1 MSSRI
6 FPLFL
11 SAALLTAPAGAQTL
25 IPLDSRP
32 ATSRLPAA
40 IAGLGSGDL
49 KVVPREL
56 LGTAQQGADPARLLE
71 WLRTEGAGRRDEPLI
86 VALDALAYGGLVQS
100 RKSTDSA
107 ARVRS
112 RLLPLREW
120 QRETGRPIYA
130 FITVPR
136 HPDAVDRERNFEV
149 ARLLTRWAAAGVF
162 KELHIAW
169 DDALPGSPAPAEGA
183 RLAAFAAEVA
193 PGNVR
198 VYPGADEVLA
208 LLSARAL
215 SPAAKTVQAVY
226 SDPKLAQEVIK
237 YEGIPL
243 TRSVQN
249 HAEAAGFHMA
259 SQGQQPD
266 LTLYV
271 FNGGDPRRAA
281 LAVSALL
288 RRGPVAVADVEK
300 VNLGN
305 TRLWKDLGTLQRD
318 ANLTALAAWG
328 TPGNN
333 LGSALAHAKLTLDG
347 VDPARQQALLARE
360 YANDLIYSTRLR
372 AALRAAIPEA
382 EMNTPAAQEKLMELA
397 AEYFP
402 LNLGGRYGLDQVN
415 LPWGRSFEWDFDLSP
430 AE

>member
-1 MSSRI
+1 MIKR
-6 FPLFL
+6 F
-11 SAALLTAPAGAQTL
+11 SALALAGLTLAAAPAHAQTL
-25 IPLDSRP
+25 IPMDSRP

-40 IAGLGSGDL
+40 IAGLKGDSL

-71 WLRTEGAGRRDEPLI
+71 WLRTEGAGQANEPLI

-100 RKSTDSA
+100 RRSTDSA

-130 FITVPR
+130 FITIPR
-136 HPDAVDRERNFEV
+136 HPDAVDRERNYAV
-149 ARLLTRWAAAGVF
+149 AQLLTRWAAAGTF

-183 RLAAFAAEVA
+183 RLAQFAAEVA
-193 PGNVR
+193 PDNVR

-215 SPAAKTVQAVY
+215 SPEPKTLQAVY
-226 SDPKLAQEVIK
+226 SDPNLAQQVIK

-243 TRSVQN
+243 TQSVEN
-249 HAEAAGFHMA
+249 HAEAAGFRMA
-259 SQGQQPD
+259 EPGQSAEM
-266 LTLYV
+266 TVYV

-281 LAVSALL
+281 LDISALL
-288 RRGPVAVADVEK
+288 RRGPVAVVDVEK

-305 TRLWKDLGTLQRD
+305 TRLWKDLGTLKRD

-347 VDPARQQALLARE
+347 VDPARQNALLARE

-372 AALRAAIPEA
+372 SALREAISEA
-382 EMNTPAAQEKLMELA
+382 EMNTPAAQAKLMELA

-402 LNLGGRYGLDQVN
+402 LNLGGQYALEQVN

-430 AE
+430 L